1 MLLKKLNS
9 NPKLALFSGF
19 FFIAFLILA
28 FWQATKGIEKERLET
43 KFEESLRLEPKPL
56 TDISKQWDSITLEG
70 SFDFSKEILIDNK
83 IYSGKKG
90 YTVLTPFTPED
101 KKFFTF
107 LVDRGWAQ
115 HPYFPS
121 GASNKIKEAI
131 RGVMYIPEKN
141 FVVGKNLASE
151 NWPRVVQ
158 QKDILFLESIF
169 GSKLEAHLIKLEPAN
184 PNTLVYVSLIPSKI
198 SSSKH
203 FGYAFQWLLMAV
215 VLAFV
220 FIKFIN
226 NKDYEQ

>member
-9 NPKLALFSGF
+9 NPKLSLFSGF
-19 FFIAFLILA
+19 FFIVFLILA

-43 KFEESLRLEPKPL
+43 KFEESLKLEPKPL
-56 TDISKQWDSITLEG
+56 TNISKQWDSISLEG

-83 IYSGKKG
+83 ILSGKKG

-101 KKFFTF
+101 KESSTF

-115 HPYFPS
+115 HPYIPS
-121 GASNKIKEAI
+121 NANKRVREVI
-131 RGVMYIPEKN
+131 RGVIYVPEKN
-141 FVVGKNLASE
+141 FVVGTNLASE

-158 QKDILFLESIF
+158 QKDIPFLESIF
-169 GSKLEAHLIKLEPAN
+169 GSKLEGYLIKLEPAN
-184 PNTLVYVSLIPSKI
+184 PNTLAYVSLTPSKI
-198 SSSKH
+198 SSTKH

-220 FIKFIN
+220 FIKFLN
-226 NKDYEQ
+226 NKYHEQ